1 MQQSKKR
8 SRFSKESMQDA
19 GMRLGIGYQAGMQ
32 VGTKKFIGMYDI
44 YRRISGPVIALLGF
58 FFLLSGNV
66 SLGLFLL
73 AIAHLQ
79 ILVNQVWHKLRSIE
93 YFLDKGDGK

>member
-1 MQQSKKR
+1 MQQEKKR
-8 SRFSKESMQDA
+8 SRFSKERIQDA

-32 VGTKKFIGMYDI
+32 VGTKKFIDMYGI

-58 FFLLSGNV
+58 FFLFQGNV

-93 YFLDKGDGK
+93 YFLDKREGK